1 MKSLLVA
8 LVLFFSG
15 PLVAQVADTFDP
27 GAYVQVEL
35 ILFTRELEG
44 QGTNRTGVRPERL
57 EKHEQRRF
65 PLELLSVRD
74 AELSVSP
81 DISWF
86 EDEWAL
92 IEPRLIDLSEEELAL
107 GLLPVVEEETQEVG
121 EQALFDEEATGDVE
135 VVSDVTIVDALPM
148 GEQEDLQED
157 PQEDPQE
164 EMSDEALST
173 DPEELEEVQEPEE
186 LPLWLRYRNW
196 YTSLISNCFAQIE
209 EEEWKLAAAL
219 RSIKRSSGMRVIMHA
234 AWIQPIGPRPQA
246 VLLHGGEEGEL
257 GILNLRRQ
265 AFVQAEVSMW
275 RPFAQGYAEL
285 HESRPMRLARAYYFD
300 HPLIGAILRV
310 DPIRVPPEFG

>member
-57 EKHEQRRF
+57 EKHAQRKF
-65 PLELLSVRD
+65 PLELISVRD
-74 AELSVSP
+74 AELSVTP

-92 IEPRLIDLSEEELAL
+92 IEPRLISRRAEELAL
-107 GLLPVVEEETQEVG
+107 GLLPVVEEQESQDVG
-121 EQALFDEEATGDVE
+121 QQAVFDEEATGDVE
-135 VVSDVTIVDALPM
+135 VVSDVTMVDALPT
-148 GEQEDLQED
+148 GEQED
-157 PQEDPQE
+157 PR
-164 EMSDEALST
+164 DEVPDETLST
-173 DPEELEEVQEPEE
+173 DPEQLEEVEEPEE

-219 RSIKRSSGMRVIMHA
+219 RSIQRSSGTRVIMHA

-257 GILNLRRQ
+257 GILSLRRQ

-275 RPFAQGYAEL
+275 RPLAQGYAEL

>member
-1 MKSLLVA
+1 MKALLVA

-57 EKHEQRRF
+57 EKHEQRKF
-65 PLELLSVRD
+65 PLELISVRD
-74 AELSVSP
+74 AKLSLSRDV
-81 DISWF
+81 SWF
-86 EDEWAL
+86 GDEWAL
-92 IEPRLIDLSEEELAL
+92 IEPRLISLSEEELAL
-107 GLLPVVEEETQEVG
+107 GLLPVVEEQETQDAP
-121 EQALFDEEATGDVE
+121 EQAVFDEQATGDGE
-135 VVSDVTIVDALPM
+135 IVSDVTMVDAVPL
-148 GEQEDLQED
+148 GEQEDQLED
-157 PQEDPQE
+157 PHE
-164 EMSDEALST
+164 EVSDEAPSV

-186 LPLWLRYRNW
+186 VPLWLRYRNW

-219 RSIKRSSGMRVIMHA
+219 HSIERSSGMRVIMHA
-234 AWIQPIGPRPQA
+234 AWIQPIGPKPQA
-246 VLLHGGEEGEL
+246 VLLHGGEEGEVGVL
-257 GILNLRRQ
+257 SLRRQ
-265 AFVQAEVSMW
+265 AFVQAEVNMW
-275 RPFAQGYAEL
+275 RPLAQGYAEL